1 MKNSSD
7 GEHYFLLRTA
17 LWADAP
23 DVVGIYGSEQ
33 RARKAAG
40 SSTGPDRW
48 TREEWRGDVRRSSL
62 PLQAAMRSR

>member
-7 GEHYFLLRTA
+7 GEHYLLLRTA
-17 LWADAP
+17 LWADAT

-33 RARKAAG
+33 RAREAAG

-48 TREEWRGDVRRSSL
+48 TLEEWRGDVRRSSL
-62 PLQAAMRSR
+62 QLQAATRSR